1 MEIEQCGGLKTKLL
15 QVVIFS
21 KYEIKSLENML
32 ERYPASTMSENKGG
46 DRSKED

>member
-1 MEIEQCGGLKTKLL
+1 MEIEQYGGLKTKLL

-32 ERYPASTMSENKGG
+32 ERYHASTMSENKGG
-46 DRSKED
+46 E